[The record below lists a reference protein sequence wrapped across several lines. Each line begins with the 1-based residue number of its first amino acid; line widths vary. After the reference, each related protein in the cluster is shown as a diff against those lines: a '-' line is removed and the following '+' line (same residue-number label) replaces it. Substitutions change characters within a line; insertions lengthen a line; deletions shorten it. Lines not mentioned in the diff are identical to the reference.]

1 MTIVKVAKVLSDSTS
16 LSSIPN
22 DSWILT
28 RESGSNKG
36 IRLSYKSGDN
46 NIRVL
51 SPLEEFD
58 RYYKYSDDT
67 GDSNPLVNNVENAN
81 GTIRVEAGHNSIVI
95 MDIKD
100 YHNSLNG
107 SQAKI
112 VLPAID
118 TNSINNG
125 IYYSQNVRVVIDRNI
140 LGFSIETASADNKFR
155 TIEGDVTSITI
166 TKAFTTFEIFSAPD
180 GKWRIIGNY
189 LDNTADILAIA
200 GNYTS
205 VDEVPALTN

>member
-1 MTIVKVAKVLSDSTS
+1 
-16 LSSIPN
+16 
-22 DSWILT
+22 
-28 RESGSNKG
+28 
-36 IRLSYKSGDN
+36 
-46 NIRVL
+46 
-51 SPLEEFD
+51 
-58 RYYKYSDDT
+58 
-67 GDSNPLVNNVENAN
+67 
-81 GTIRVEAGHNSIVI
+81 